1 MEVDTKVVR
10 RGANAI
16 LVFVF
21 THFDFPDQQLYAAKR
36 YIHVTK
42 EVEEDRLFF
51 LAEAVIPSTSAVGI
65 GPLAV
70 DGNNRA
76 DGAEANNAPILLSG
90 RTSNKSLE
98 DMVEILRQGIAID
111 DDNDSAPENFPR

>member
-1 MEVDTKVVR
+1 M
-10 RGANAI
+10 
-16 LVFVF
+16 
-21 THFDFPDQQLYAAKR
+21 
-36 YIHVTK
+36 TK
-42 EVEEDRLFF
+42 EVEEDRLFV

-65 GPLAV
+65 GPLEV

-111 DDNDSAPENFPR
+111 DDNDSAPEYAP